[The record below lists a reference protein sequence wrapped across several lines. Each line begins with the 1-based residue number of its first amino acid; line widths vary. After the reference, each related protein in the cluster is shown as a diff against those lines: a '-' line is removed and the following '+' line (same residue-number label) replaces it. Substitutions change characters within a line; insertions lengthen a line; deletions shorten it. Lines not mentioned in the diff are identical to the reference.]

1 MRPNKLIFFLILVGL
16 CSLLTTAAEK
26 PGKEKANPIKTGLNF
41 GALPAVSFDTDLG
54 FQYGALVNFFDYGDG
69 KRFPSYNHSLYFEVS
84 RFTKG
89 SGVYRF
95 YYNSDQLIKNYDLS
109 LDITYLPDQANDFYG
124 FNGFESVLNKVWED
138 DKFVNDGYKSRMF
151 YKFQQNL
158 FRFKLDLQHKIG
170 DSHYKWV
177 AGVNLLNFS
186 LSSVDIDR
194 LNKNKSDAD
203 KLPSV
208 QDQPGLYEKYID
220 WGIIKPGEANGGFVP
235 ELKAGLVYDTRDVK
249 VNPMKGMWTE
259 AVITAVP
266 KFLGAE
272 SGFTRFALTHR
283 QYFTII
289 KNDLSFA
296 YRVGWQQTLGG
307 QVPFYMEPQMITTAM
322 TGYATIGLGG
332 SRYLRGARRDRVVGD
347 GVVYGNFELRWKFAR
362 MNFINQKF
370 YWGLNGFMDLGRV
383 TKKYNVPTISL
394 LHENTSDYFNP
405 GAEKMHTTFGA
416 GIRLA
421 MNQNFVIACDYGMA
435 MDKQDGDTGLYIGLH
450 YLF

>member
-1 MRPNKLIFFLILVGL
+1 MVILLIVCNLNSI
-16 CSLLTTAAEK
+16 AADK
-26 PGKEKANPIKTGLNF
+26 SSKAKADSIKRGWNF
-41 GALPAVSFDTDLG
+41 GALPAISFDTDLG
-54 FQYGALVNFFDYGDG
+54 FQYGALVNLFDFGDG
-69 KRFPSYNHSLYFEVS
+69 KRFPAFNQSFYFEVS

-95 YYNSDQLIKNYDLS
+95 YYNSDQLIKNFDFS
-109 LDITYLPDQANDFYG
+109 LDMTYLPDQANDFYG
-124 FNGFESVLNKVWED
+124 FNGFESVLNKSWED
-138 DKFVNDGYKSRMF
+138 DKSDSYKTRMF

-158 FRFKLDLQHKIG
+158 FRFKVDLQHRIG
-170 DSHYKWV
+170 DSHFKWV
-177 AGVNLLNFS
+177 AGMNLLNFS
-186 LSSVDIDR
+186 LSSVDLDK
-194 LNKNKSDAD
+194 LNKNKSGTDL
-203 KLPSV
+203 LPAV
-208 QDQPGLYEKYID
+208 PGLYEKYID

-235 ELKAGLVYDTRDVK
+235 ELKAGVVYDSRDVK

-283 QYFTII
+283 QYFTLI

-332 SRYLRGARRDRVVGD
+332 SKYLRGARRDRVIGD

-370 YWGLNGFMDLGRV
+370 YWGLNAFMDMGQV
-383 TKKYNVPTISL
+383 TRKYAIPTMNL

-405 GAEKMHTTFGA
+405 GAEKMHASYGA
-416 GIRLA
+416 GLRIA
-421 MNQNFVIACDYGMA
+421 MNQNFVIALDYGVA
-435 MDKQDGDTGLYIGLH
+435 MNKQDGDTGLYIGLH